1 MVRYK
6 FITILLCIIT
16 SGGNAQQSFL
26 IKDGSQKYIAAI
38 TVEGCKDNT
47 CEGKGTIK
55 LIDKNTNKVMQVF
68 TSDDLY
74 FYLDSNFKPSV
85 NVIELYDEQSPL
97 IFKDFNFDRAEDL
110 AIRNG
115 NSGSYGG
122 PSYDV
127 YVFNS
132 TKKQFV
138 ISNVLTNLAN
148 ENLGMFQ
155 TDAKRKRLSTFAKS
169 GCCWHI
175 TTDYKVVPNK
185 GLQKVYELEENALDG
200 EFVIVTERN
209 LINNKWVSK
218 TKKYKIDDYYKN

>member
-1 MVRYK
+1 MRLK
-6 FITILLCIIT
+6 FIILLVWFVSNVCD
-16 SGGNAQQSFL
+16 AQQSFI
-26 IKDGSQKYIAAI
+26 IKEGSQKYIAAI

-55 LIDKNTNKVMQVF
+55 LTDKNTNKVLQVLA
-68 TSDDLY
+68 SDDLY
-74 FYLDSNFKPSV
+74 FYLDSSFKPTV

-97 IFKDFNFDRAEDL
+97 IFEDFNFDGAQDL
-110 AIRNG
+110 AIRDG
-115 NSGSYGG
+115 NNGSYGG

-132 TKKQFV
+132 TKKRFV
-138 ISNVLTNLAN
+138 ISGVLTNLAN

-155 TDAKRKRLSTFAKS
+155 TDAKRKRLITFAKS

-175 TTDYKVVPNK
+175 TTEYKVIPNK

-200 EFVIVTERN
+200 EFVIVTTRN
-209 LINNKWVSK
+209 LVNNKWINKSK
-218 TKKYKIDDYYKN
+218 KFKIEDYYKN